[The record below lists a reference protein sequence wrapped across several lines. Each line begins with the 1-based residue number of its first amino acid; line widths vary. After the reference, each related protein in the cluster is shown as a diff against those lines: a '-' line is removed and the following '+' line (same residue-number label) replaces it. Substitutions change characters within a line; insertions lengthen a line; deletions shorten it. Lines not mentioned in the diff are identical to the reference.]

1 MRGAAALVD
10 YVVFLRTGAL
20 YNRGMKAL
28 GAVCLLGAMSV
39 AGCGASDPELE
50 IRAMLAAAEEAAE
63 ARDVG
68 FFSDVLGTSYRD
80 ARGND
85 REEALRMIRGYF
97 IANQRVEIVSRVDEL
112 VLEGP
117 QGDAARA
124 VVHAGMAGQRA
135 GGGLIDGVDADL
147 YRFELELVND
157 DGDWRIIGAT
167 WSRALG
173 E

>member
-1 MRGAAALVD
+1 VRH
-10 YVVFLRTGAL
+10 VVFLRAGAL
-20 YNRGMKAL
+20 YNRDMKAL
-28 GAVCLLGAMSV
+28 GVVCVLGAMSA
-39 AGCGASDPELE
+39 AGCGASDPELA
-50 IRAMLAAAEEAAE
+50 IRALLAEAEEAAE

-68 FFSDVLGTSYRD
+68 FFGDLLGTSYRD
-80 ARGND
+80 SRGND
-85 REEALRMIRGYF
+85 RDEALRMIRGYF
-97 IANQRVEIVSRVDEL
+97 LANQRVEIVSRIDEI

-124 VVHAGMAGQRA
+124 VVHAGMAGRRSGA
-135 GGGLIDGVDADL
+135 GLIAGVDADL